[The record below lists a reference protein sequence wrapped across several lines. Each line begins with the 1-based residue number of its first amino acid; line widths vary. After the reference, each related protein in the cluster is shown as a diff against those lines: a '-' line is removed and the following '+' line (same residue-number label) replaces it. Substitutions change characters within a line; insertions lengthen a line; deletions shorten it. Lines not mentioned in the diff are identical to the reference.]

1 MRGGFPIMEVGELL
15 SDMFLGSYG
24 DRLISVGAEFTKNQE
39 FTLAELKKIR
49 QRDSRIEAKLQELEQ
64 DPGCKRLQLHD
75 MLAWEHQRLVKY
87 PLLLEQISKHS
98 DTSDTEME
106 LVKVG
111 TLKFKGSNQQQPV
124 NIQEVTV
131 RTREILDSIDKEV
144 AEAQNKRKLEELQRN
159 LDTSGLEKLGQ
170 ENQVFIDYR
179 CRITSYHILFIYNM
193 SQNELCY

>member
-1 MRGGFPIMEVGELL
+1 MEVGELL

-111 TLKFKGSNQQQPV
+111 TSKSNSCNNQQQPV

-179 CRITSYHILFIYNM
+179 CRIAYYIIFYSYII
-193 SQNELCY
+193 

>member
-1 MRGGFPIMEVGELL
+1 MEVGELL

-111 TLKFKGSNQQQPV
+111 TSKFNSSNQQQPV
-124 NIQEVTV
+124 NI
-131 RTREILDSIDKEV
+131 
-144 AEAQNKRKLEELQRN
+144 
-159 LDTSGLEKLGQ
+159 
-170 ENQVFIDYR
+170 
-179 CRITSYHILFIYNM
+179 
-193 SQNELCY
+193 

>member
-1 MRGGFPIMEVGELL
+1 MEVGELL

-87 PLLLEQISKHS
+87 PLLLEQIGKHS
-98 DTSDTEME
+98 DTLDTEMD

-111 TLKFKGSNQQQPV
+111 TLKFNGSNQQQPV

-179 CRITSYHILFIYNM
+179 CRIPYYIIFYSYLT
-193 SQNELCY
+193 

>member
-1 MRGGFPIMEVGELL
+1 MEVGELL

-111 TLKFKGSNQQQPV
+111 TSKFNCSNQQQPV

-179 CRITSYHILFIYNM
+179 CRITYYIIFYSYII
-193 SQNELCY
+193 

>member
-1 MRGGFPIMEVGELL
+1 MEVGELL

>member
-1 MRGGFPIMEVGELL
+1 MEVGELL

-111 TLKFKGSNQQQPV
+111 TSKFNSCNQQQPV

-179 CRITSYHILFIYNM
+179 CRIPYCILYHILFIYNM
-193 SQNELCY
+193 SQNGLCY

>member
-1 MRGGFPIMEVGELL
+1 MEVGELL

-111 TLKFKGSNQQQPV
+111 TSKFNSCNNQQQPV

-179 CRITSYHILFIYNM
+179 CRIPYCILYHILFIYNM
-193 SQNELCY
+193 SQNGLCY

>member
-1 MRGGFPIMEVGELL
+1 MEVGELL

-87 PLLLEQISKHS
+87 PLLLEQIGKHS

-111 TLKFKGSNQQQPV
+111 TSKFNSCNNQQQPV

-179 CRITSYHILFIYNM
+179 CRIPYCILYHILFIYNM
-193 SQNELCY
+193 SQNGLCY

>member
-1 MRGGFPIMEVGELL
+1 MEVGELL

-111 TLKFKGSNQQQPV
+111 TSKVNSCNNQQQPV

-179 CRITSYHILFIYNM
+179 CRIPYCILYHILFIYNM
-193 SQNELCY
+193 SQNGLCY

>member
-1 MRGGFPIMEVGELL
+1 MEVGELL

-111 TLKFKGSNQQQPV
+111 TLKFKGSNQQ
-124 NIQEVTV
+124 
-131 RTREILDSIDKEV
+131 
-144 AEAQNKRKLEELQRN
+144 
-159 LDTSGLEKLGQ
+159 
-170 ENQVFIDYR
+170 
-179 CRITSYHILFIYNM
+179 
-193 SQNELCY
+193 

>member
-1 MRGGFPIMEVGELL
+1 MEVGELL

-111 TLKFKGSNQQQPV
+111 TSKSNSCNNQQQPV

-179 CRITSYHILFIYNM
+179 CRIPYCILYHILFIYNM
-193 SQNELCY
+193 SQNGLCY

>member
-1 MRGGFPIMEVGELL
+1 M
-15 SDMFLGSYG
+15 
-24 DRLISVGAEFTKNQE
+24 
-39 FTLAELKKIR
+39 
-49 QRDSRIEAKLQELEQ
+49 
-64 DPGCKRLQLHD
+64 
-75 MLAWEHQRLVKY
+75 
-87 PLLLEQISKHS
+87 
-98 DTSDTEME
+98 
-106 LVKVG
+106 
-111 TLKFKGSNQQQPV
+111 